1 MGGKTEGKR
10 GMEGAEWRGGEA
22 DGEAAAELVADPG
35 ESHTLMNGEQGGLSS
50 SSGSSLQSSMA
61 GIASSM
67 ILTHPAAQ
75 PSHSQLSQPSPS
87 PGQRQTRSILFCR
100 AQLSVKL
107 PPPLKLAPAAALV
120 GKRPMGLEGRY

>member
-50 SSGSSLQSSMA
+50 SSGSSLH
-61 GIASSM
+61 SSM
-67 ILTHPAAQ
+67 ILTHPAQ

-87 PGQRQTRSILFCR
+87 PSPGSARLDRSSERSFR
-100 AQLSVKL
+100 VKL
-107 PPPLKLAPAAALV
+107 PPPLKLAAAS
-120 GKRPMGLEGRY
+120 KRPMGLEGRY

>member
-50 SSGSSLQSSMA
+50 SSGSSLHSSMA

-67 ILTHPAAQ
+67 LLTHPAQ

-87 PGQRQTRSILFCR
+87 PSPGSARLDRSSSAERSFR
-100 AQLSVKL
+100 VKL
-107 PPPLKLAPAAALV
+107 PPPLKLAAA
-120 GKRPMGLEGRY
+120 GKRPMGFSGRY

>member
-50 SSGSSLQSSMA
+50 SSGSSLHSSMA

-67 ILTHPAAQ
+67 ILTHPAQ

-87 PGQRQTRSILFCR
+87 PSPGSARLDRSSSAERSFR
-100 AQLSVKL
+100 VKL
-107 PPPLKLAPAAALV
+107 PPPLKLAAA
-120 GKRPMGLEGRY
+120 GKRPMGFSGRY